1 MAHLVNRPKG
11 STSRTP
17 PATARRSSYNVSKSP
32 AYLCNKSAPPRPT
45 SAYQAPSSSSIASA
59 TPTGSAHGAPHLLLS
74 KWALTPMR
82 IAPSWGTAAKAY
94 VPAGKLM
101 VMSARATCQADAPI
115 WMRCSCAAPCNK
127 GWTLNGRDAW
137 SKIPSRHPS
146 PGPSTRDL
154 RRAGSRMKGACEAV
168 RSTAAC
174 SSSVRAVNPET
185 TDRRSNSDAFV
196 SDLSSIP
203 GRGGARPNSWTFDAS
218 ATDSATGTAHAQLDT
233 CDPVVKNSAFFKWV
247 PSVASVNND
256 ASMGVP
262 MKVAATVPLISLTF
276 CITNDT
282 KPCLARSDSA
292 KGRGAPPSAILL
304 TSCRAFLRSDVWA
317 KGKLA
322 KEPGRSNPVASLAPC
337 DHKATAPSL
346 RSPTTNNVILS
357 NESTRAFS
365 RCSLN
370 RSVTSRKQT
379 THDNSTFH
387 RPLNLWRATI
397 STVRPPSTSTAT
409 VTVRC
414 VGRPLDWTQRG
425 TLLRRMP

>member
-45 SAYQAPSSSSIASA
+45 SAYQAPSSSSMALS
-59 TPTGSAHGAPHLLLS
+59 TPTGSAHGAPRLLLS
-74 KWALTPMR
+74 KWAPTPMR

-94 VPAGKLM
+94 VPAGRLI
-101 VMSARATCQADAPI
+101 VISARATCQADAPI
-115 WMRCSCAAPCNK
+115 WIRCSCAAPCTK

-146 PGPSTRDL
+146 PGPNTRDL
-154 RRAGSRMKGACEAV
+154 SRAGSRMKGACDAV

-185 TDRRSNSDAFV
+185 TDLRSNKDAFV

-203 GRGGARPNSWTFDAS
+203 GSGGARPTSCTFDAS
-218 ATDSATGTAHAQLDT
+218 ATLSATGTAQAQLDT
-233 CDPVVKNSAFFKWV
+233 WDPVVRNSAFFKWV
-247 PSVASVNND
+247 PSVASVNRE

-262 MKVAATVPLISLTF
+262 MNVAATVPLISFTF

-282 KPCLARSDSA
+282 KPCLALNDRA
-292 KGRGAPPSAILL
+292 NGLGAPPSAILR
-304 TSCRAFLRSDVWA
+304 TSWSAFLRSDVWA
-317 KGKLA
+317 KGRFA
-322 KEPGRSNPVASLAPC
+322 KEPGLSKPVASLAPW
-337 DHKATAPSL
+337 DHKATAPS
-346 RSPTTNNVILS
+346 RRTPTTNSVIRS
-357 NESTRAFS
+357 SESTRAFS

-370 RSVTSRKQT
+370 
-379 THDNSTFH
+379 
-387 RPLNLWRATI
+387 L
-397 STVRPPSTSTAT
+397 
-409 VTVRC
+409 
-414 VGRPLDWTQRG
+414 
-425 TLLRRMP
+425 